1 MDQEKYY
8 EKYELI
14 IGGLRRM
21 VGRGITFAS
30 GEAWKLK
37 RRITTKMLN
46 FTYIKELVPR
56 IYKITKDSIEM
67 VLAQ

>member
-1 MDQEKYY
+1 
-8 EKYELI
+8 
-14 IGGLRRM
+14 M

>member
-1 MDQEKYY
+1 MDQERYY

-37 RRITTKMLN
+37 RRICTKMLN
-46 FTYIKELVPR
+46 FTYIKQLVSR
-56 IYKITKDSIEM
+56 IYKITKNSIEM
-67 VLAQ
+67 AFSQ